1 MIKLPPDPFTAE
13 QLLVLNEL
21 DPTLARSPHF
31 HKPLRAKLEAAGW
44 NRKRIRGKWSWT
56 KGAVTP
62 PVELTKALELL
73 EGL

>member
-44 NRKRIRGKWSWT
+44 HRKRIKGKWSWT
-56 KGAVTP
+56 KGAATAP
-62 PVELTKALELL
+62 AELTKALELL